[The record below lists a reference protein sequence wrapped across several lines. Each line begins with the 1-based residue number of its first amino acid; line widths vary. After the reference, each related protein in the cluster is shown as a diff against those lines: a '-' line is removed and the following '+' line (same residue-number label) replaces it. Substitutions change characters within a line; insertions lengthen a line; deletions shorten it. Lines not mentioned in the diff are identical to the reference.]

1 MTRFATPLAALL
13 LAAPTLSQ
21 AQADDTMTVQDAV
34 CCTHHDEPQ
43 TLTAEERRRLD
54 AEARML
60 EAKAAKE
67 RAEAHMMTAQRAVM
81 REEQR
86 FIEAHRLATL
96 SAAKQKEWKHRLA
109 DVRIDRLTPEMHRHH
124 TVVLTSVTGVDTK
137 ESVQHISD
145 ALAGNTALQF
155 VNPLKIK
162 RKYRTHRKLP
172 LGFEQRPGV
181 LRMQLHRE
189 PLNEFGRFVRLTL
202 VDHTGAVVY
211 EAHYENMHYGEML
224 APLQG
229 VSIL

>member
-1 MTRFATPLAALL
+1 MTRFAFPLAALL
-13 LAAPTLSQ
+13 LAAPTLSH
-21 AQADDTMTVQDAV
+21 AQADDTINVQDAV
-34 CCTHHDEPQ
+34 CCRETNHHDVTEEDRLR
-43 TLTAEERRRLD
+43 TLAET
-54 AEARML
+54 RML
-60 EAKAAKE
+60 N
-67 RAEAHMMTAQRAVM
+67 AETRRKQAEIRMLNAQRDVI

-86 FIEAHRLATL
+86 RIKAHSQAML
-96 SAAKQKEWKHRLA
+96 SAAKQKEWEHRMA

-124 TVVLTSVTGVDTK
+124 TVVLTSVTGVGTR
-137 ESVQHISD
+137 ESVKHISD

-172 LGFEQRPGV
+172 LGFEQQPGV

-229 VSIL
+229 ISVL

>member
-1 MTRFATPLAALL
+1 MTRFAFPLAALF

-21 AQADDTMTVQDAV
+21 AQSDDTMTVQDAV
-34 CCTHHDEPQ
+34 CCTETNHHDVTEEDRLR
-43 TLTAEERRRLD
+43 TLAET
-54 AEARML
+54 RML
-60 EAKAAKE
+60 N
-67 RAEAHMMTAQRAVM
+67 AETRRKQAEIRMLNAQRDVI

-86 FIEAHRLATL
+86 RIKAHSQAML
-96 SAAKQKEWKHRLA
+96 SAAKQKEWEHRLA

-124 TVVLTSVTGVDTK
+124 TVVLTSVTGVGTK

-202 VDHTGAVVY
+202 VDHTGTVVY

-229 VSIL
+229 VSVL

>member
-21 AQADDTMTVQDAV
+21 AQADDTMTAQDAV
-34 CCTHHDEPQ
+34 CCTETSHHDVTEEDRLR
-43 TLTAEERRRLD
+43 TLAET
-54 AEARML
+54 RML
-60 EAKAAKE
+60 NSETRRKQ
-67 RAEAHMMTAQRAVM
+67 AEIRMLNAQRDVI

-86 FIEAHRLATL
+86 RIKAHSQAML
-96 SAAKQKEWKHRLA
+96 SAAKQKEWEHRLA

-124 TVVLTSVTGVDTK
+124 TVVLTSVTGVGTK
-137 ESVQHISD
+137 ESVQHISE